1 MKKLNKLFA
10 ILIAVLGVQTLSAQ
24 TWTDITN
31 GNNNT
36 FTKKYADPS
45 SHDVFETWTGWGSG
59 HAFDW
64 NQEVSNIPDGVY
76 ELSANAMYRAS
87 LTYGTPTNCV
97 LYAKVGDKEYT
108 TPIANFADYTAKENR
123 DQISVQMQNNDAYK
137 SKIGYIIVKGGNAII
152 GIKSI
157 GELAYCTNG
166 YWFVCKKSTFAFKNV
181 TENYFTGLQ
190 TKIDRM
196 LANAGNSDAKTALS
210 NARNTYNNAT
220 LTNIEALQTAIATF
234 METASATNPI
244 DVTPYMANPS
254 FEGGQTKNWIQDLG
268 YKQPS
273 DIYQPEGWNM
283 LYSSAVVNN
292 TQYQTF
298 TTQTD
303 KAKDGKCLYVR
314 HRWGDVKAVEE
325 LRQSVQ
331 ELPAGQYKLVVA
343 VKGGSSV
350 TDVNT
355 LILSAGNNTTTTIV
369 SDFDKS
375 NYKDYEAVVI
385 KTKDEESLDICYGF
399 KQTSGNEQL
408 YYIDDFR
415 LYYLGDPKVA
425 LVKEILSKK
434 NTLTSYQ
441 SKVPTNAYAKYK
453 DHLANAE
460 NANKEQTID
469 ELQKIVDNL
478 NADIADAE
486 SLSSP
491 FAKLTS
497 LIDLCDEYTDNQ
509 NSNANS
515 NDILT
520 TFQTAIN
527 TANTASND
535 ATNVETLNT
544 AYNNLESARQTYTK
558 NAVPVYPYGFDMT
571 FLLANSNFDSNIDG
585 WTTNGA
591 GWMSAGNIECYNNKF
606 TFALA
611 NKLTGLG
618 NGTWEVSVDGF
629 YRYGGYNNAEAAHNG
644 GTEDL
649 KVKFYANTNEVSLK
663 SIMEG
668 ANEAGNVGATTTGGV
683 RVPDSPADGNS
694 YFPTGCYKNTVSTL
708 VTDGTLT
715 FGLKK
720 ETTQGSD
727 WTLFDNFRLVYKGVD
742 VSELQNSLSALITR
756 ANGITEKKMGNA
768 EKTTLT
774 NAINNADATVTA
786 EDELNEMLSTLQNA
800 YDAAMVSIDTYNKV
814 PAYIAKAQAIG
825 VALADD
831 YQKQYEN
838 NNIAGNAETVFQAL
852 EVATYNYV
860 KENFPYDVE
869 LLKAD
874 GWNSKGE
881 GTAASTFS
889 NEHWSGTTREYKN
902 QQDGDN
908 WGWGASAWSIDF
920 DQSVTLPAGEY
931 VFKVAGRKSAEATL
945 KLTVTKGNDVLGS
958 VNDFPSSNNAKGIN
972 KAGATSFD
980 ANDPEGFANNG
991 NGFGWQWRYVKFA
1004 LATESTVKV
1013 AVHAETNAI
1022 HQWVSFGDYTLHMDE
1037 SAYLETNMDGLIAP
1051 MEAAEA
1057 LVGVKP
1063 MGKDEA
1069 TAIQTAIDMTV
1080 TTGAELKAK
1089 IDALKTAVANA
1100 NAWVPKYNEAKAP
1113 LVAALERFEADY
1125 NDAQNGALDYMNK
1138 RRWATAISMA
1148 QAAAEAKD
1156 VTDSYDG
1163 FAAAADNL
1171 IAALDAVTISIG
1183 EYTELKAAID
1193 NAEEIDGDDWGDEPF
1208 QKPES
1213 AKENINVTKEQ
1224 AQAAYD
1230 AAEVDGEGVTTVI
1243 ESLNIAINEIVL
1255 NAPKEGQRYYIKV
1268 ATEGHGKLGN
1278 AWLMTLGA
1286 TGANNPTGYGLNTDN
1301 AAKGYLA
1308 QAFIFTKVEG
1318 NLYNI
1323 SIEREEGSVYLTYG
1337 ALNGS
1342 AAGWKNQQIQATTEA
1357 KDKGQFKIVP
1367 TGKNGILKI
1376 FNTIDNNYLDC
1387 QDGGAIY
1394 TDTGIENE
1402 EFAFELASENTVSL
1416 KFSSVGWATLILPF
1430 NATLPEGV
1438 KALSC
1443 GEADGETLTLIEA
1456 ESIKAN
1462 TPYLMNGYEG
1472 THVFTGYGMAEKDS
1486 YTDGLFVGTY
1496 EEYKTTANSNTYVL
1510 QKNGDEVAFYLVGE
1524 SGQPT
1529 VGANRCYMVYEGAAG
1544 APKFRLGRGNTT
1556 GIDNAE
1562 PAIDNEVVIYD
1573 LMGRKVNTM
1582 EKGKMYIVNGKK
1594 VVIR

>member
-1 MKKLNKLFA
+1 MKKLNRLFA
-10 ILIAVLGVQTLSAQ
+10 ILIAVLGVGSLSAQ

-31 GNNNT
+31 GDNNT
-36 FTKKYADPS
+36 FTTKYANPTT
-45 SHDVFETWTGWGSG
+45 HDVFETWTGSGSN

-108 TPIANFADYTAKENR
+108 TPIANFADYTAKEDR
-123 DQISVQMQNNDAYK
+123 GQIATQMQNNDAYK
-137 SKIGYIIVKGGNAII
+137 SKIGYIIVKEGNAKI

-196 LANAGNSDAKTALS
+196 LANAGNSDAKTVLS
-210 NARNTYNNAT
+210 TARNTYNRAT
-220 LTNIEALQTAIATF
+220 LTNIEALQAAIATF
-234 METASATNPI
+234 METASAANPI
-244 DVTPYMANPS
+244 DITPYMANPS

-273 DIYQPEGWNM
+273 DVYQPEGWNM

-331 ELPAGQYKLVVA
+331 ELPAGQYKLIVA
-343 VKGGSSV
+343 VKGGSNV
-350 TDVNT
+350 TDANT
-355 LILSAGNNTTTTIV
+355 LILSAGNNTTTTTV

-385 KTKDEESLDICYGF
+385 KTRDQESIDICYGF

-425 LVKEILSKK
+425 LVKEISSKK
-434 NTLTSYQ
+434 STLTSYQ
-441 SKVPTNAYAKYK
+441 SKIPTSAYAKYE

-460 NANKEQTID
+460 NASKEQTID
-469 ELQKIVDNL
+469 ELQKIVDDL
-478 NADIADAE
+478 NADIAEAE
-486 SLSSP
+486 SLSVP
-491 FAKLTS
+491 FAKLTN
-497 LIDLCDEYTDNQ
+497 LINLCTEYTDNQ
-509 NSNANS
+509 NSNANTK
-515 NDILT
+515 DVLT
-520 TFQTAIN
+520 TFQTAIT
-527 TANTASND
+527 TATTASNA
-535 ATNVETLNT
+535 ATSVDDLNT
-544 AYNNLESARQTYTK
+544 AYNALESARQTYAR

-571 FLLANSNFDSNIDG
+571 FLLANPNFDSNIDG
-585 WTTNGA
+585 WTASGA
-591 GWMSAGNIECYNNKF
+591 GRMDAGNIECYNTTF

-611 NKLTGLG
+611 DKLTGLG
-618 NGTWEVSVDGF
+618 NGTWEVIVDGF
-629 YRYGGYNNAEAAHNG
+629 YRYGGYNNAEAAHNS

-668 ANEAGNVGATTTGGV
+668 ANKAGNVGATTTDGV
-683 RVPDSPADGNS
+683 RVPNSPADGNS
-694 YFPTGCYKNTVSTL
+694 YFPTGCYKNTVSSL

-742 VSELQNSLSALITR
+742 VSELQTSLSALITK
-756 ANGITEKKMGNA
+756 ANGIKETKMGKT
-768 EKTTLT
+768 EKTTLA
-774 NAINNADATVTA
+774 NAINDADATVTVA
-786 EDELNEMLSTLQNA
+786 DELNEMLSTLQNA
-800 YDAAMVSIDTYNKV
+800 YDAAMASIDTYSKV
-814 PAYIAKAQAIG
+814 PAYITKAKAIG
-825 VALADD
+825 VTLADT
-831 YQKQYEN
+831 YQTQYDN
-838 NNIAGNAETVFQAL
+838 NTIEGNAETVFQAL

-874 GWNSKGE
+874 GWNSKGN
-881 GTAASTFS
+881 GTAAGTFS

-931 VFKVAGRKSAEATL
+931 VFKVAGRKSTEATL
-945 KLTVTKGNDVLGS
+945 ELTVTKGNDVLGS
-958 VNDFPSSNNAKGIN
+958 VNDFPSSNNARGIN

-991 NGFGWQWRYVKFA
+991 SGFGWQWRYVKFK

-1037 SAYLETNMDGLIAP
+1037 SAYLETNKDGLIAP
-1051 MEAAEA
+1051 MAAAQA

-1069 TAIQTAIDMTV
+1069 TAIQTALNMTV

-1089 IDALKTAVANA
+1089 IDALNTAVANA
-1100 NAWVPKYNEAKAP
+1100 NAWIPKYNNAKAP

-1125 NDAQNGALDYMNK
+1125 NDAQNGALYYMCK
-1138 RRWATAISMA
+1138 TRWTTAIRMA
-1148 QAAAEAKD
+1148 QAGAVAKD
-1156 VTDSYDG
+1156 VTDSYEG
-1163 FAAAADNL
+1163 FEAATNNL
-1171 IAALDAVTISIG
+1171 IAALDAATVSID
-1183 EYTELKAAID
+1183 EYADLDAAIKTAKPLYEGG
-1193 NAEEIDGDDWGDEPF
+1193 NWGDKPF
-1208 QKPES
+1208 QRPTS
-1213 AKENINVTKEQ
+1213 YKEKLNTKN
-1224 AQAAYD
+1224 AQAVYN
-1230 AAEVDGEGVTTVI
+1230 AAEKDGKEVTDLTDA
-1243 ESLNIAINEIVL
+1243 LNNGLDAIIL
-1255 NAPKEGQRYYIKV
+1255 NAPAENTRYKMV
-1268 ATEGHGKLGN
+1268 ADYAGWEHHGK
-1278 AWLMTLGA
+1278 AVTYI
-1286 TGANNPTGYGLNTDN
+1286 ANDRADHG
-1301 AAKGYLA
+1301 
-1308 QAFIFTKVEG
+1308 
-1318 NLYNI
+1318 LYNI
-1323 SIEREEGSVYLTYG
+1323 KFHAAPNDNYAQSFTFTAIKDKPNCYTLSMIDVDGNERYVCTGSVYG
-1337 ALNGS
+1337 G
-1342 AAGWKNQQIQATTEA
+1342 AAGQLRTTTEA
-1357 KDKGQFKIVP
+1357 DKALAVKVIATATDGVHQ
-1367 TGKNGILKI
+1367 LW
-1376 FNTIDNNYLDC
+1376 NTEANNYIGG
-1387 QDGGAIY
+1387 QDAG
-1394 TDTGIENE
+1394 
-1402 EFAFELASENTVSL
+1402 FFTVNSHTTFRLQEAAKVNVTLSL
-1416 KFSSVGWATLILPF
+1416 SSAGWATLILPF
-1430 NATLPEGV
+1430 DAELPKGV
-1438 KALSC
+1438 KAYSC
-1443 GEADGETLTLIEA
+1443 SEADGETLTLTEA
-1456 ESIKAN
+1456 TSIKAN
-1462 TPYLMNGYEG
+1462 TPYLMNGYENK
-1472 THVFTGYGMAEKDS
+1472 HNFSEYGLADKDS
-1486 YTDGLFVGTY
+1486 YTEGLFTGTY
-1496 EEYKTTANSNTYVL
+1496 VEYNTTANSNTYVL
-1510 QKNGDEVAFYLVGE
+1510 QNIDGEVAFYLVGE
-1524 SGQPT
+1524 KKQPT
-1529 VGANRCYMVYEGAAG
+1529 VRPYRIYMTYKAAAG
-1544 APKFRLGRGNTT
+1544 APKFRISREDTT
-1556 GIDNAE
+1556 SIEGSELDAQDSVI
-1562 PAIDNEVVIYD
+1562 IYD

-1582 EKGKMYIVNGKK
+1582 EKGGIYIVNGKK
-1594 VVIR
+1594 VMIK